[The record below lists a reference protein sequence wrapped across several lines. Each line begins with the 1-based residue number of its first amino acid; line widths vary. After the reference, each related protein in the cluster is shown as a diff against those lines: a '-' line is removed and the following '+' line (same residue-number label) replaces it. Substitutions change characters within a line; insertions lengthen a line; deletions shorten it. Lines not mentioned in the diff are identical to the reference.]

1 MIDQVEIDFAD
12 FGDCQRKPASDIFR
26 LEKEFLKLNFQ
37 AVECSMANIKQ
48 AKEGPVHARVVVSA
62 LDFEVP
68 HCRILS

>member
-37 AVECSMANIKQ
+37 AVECSIANIKP
-48 AKEGPVHARVVVSA
+48 AK
-62 LDFEVP
+62 
-68 HCRILS
+68 